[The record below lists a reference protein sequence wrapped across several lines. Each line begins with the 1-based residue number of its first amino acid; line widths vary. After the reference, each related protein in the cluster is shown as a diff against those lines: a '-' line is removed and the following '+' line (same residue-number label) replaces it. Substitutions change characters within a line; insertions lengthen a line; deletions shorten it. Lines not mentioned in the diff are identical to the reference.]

1 MDSVAPVAAGALAG
15 LATALLLHRPS
26 GDRLVAVVPA
36 RPASAP
42 GTGTVA
48 PGRRRSSRR
57 HRHAEAP
64 RAGRPRA
71 ACLVLAAACLLVL
84 PNALGIAAAAAAAVL
99 GPRLLE
105 RLEPAEVRRRRVR
118 LESDLPLLLDLL
130 AACLAGGATLP
141 AAAASVAS
149 ALPGP
154 AGERLAG
161 VAAALAVGT
170 PPSQAWAVLA
180 GPAPDDDPLG
190 PAARSLAR
198 AAEGGAPVA
207 AAVNRLAADA
217 RLRAR
222 ADGERSAR
230 RAGVLAV
237 APLGLCFLPAF
248 VLLGVVP
255 VVAGLA
261 GPVLRGF

>member
-1 MDSVAPVAAGALAG
+1 MGTAAPLAAGVLAG
-15 LATALLLHRPS
+15 LATALLLHRPA
-26 GDRLVAVVPA
+26 GDRLVAVVPVRPA
-36 RPASAP
+36 RPTRGGDSTRRFTRQGVRSP
-42 GTGTVA
+42 G
-48 PGRRRSSRR
+48 PRRD
-57 HRHAEAP
+57 A
-64 RAGRPRA
+64 RPRA
-71 ACLVLAAACLLVL
+71 ACLVLAAACLLLL
-84 PNALGIAAAAAAAVL
+84 PTVPGLVAAVTAAVL
-99 GPRLLE
+99 GPRALE
-105 RLEPAEVRRRRVR
+105 RLEPAEARRHRVR
-118 LESDLPLLLDLL
+118 LEADLPLLLDLL
-130 AACLAGGATLP
+130 AACLAGGASL
-141 AAAASVAS
+141 ASAAASVAS

-154 AGERLAG
+154 AGERLEA
-161 VAAALAVGT
+161 VAAALTVGT
-170 PPSQAWAVLA
+170 PPSEAWAALA

-222 ADGERSAR
+222 ADGERAAR

-261 GPVLRGF
+261 GPVLGGF